1 MISSLP
7 VGHSTPYEKFVMN
20 KHLEAQKEIEISFLK
35 KKDYF
40 WRKMEGFSKPPSIN
54 QEDLHDERDEIRTV

>member
-1 MISSLP
+1 MISSLS

-35 KKDYF
+35 KKRLFLEENGGILQTTLYKSGGSP
-40 WRKMEGFSKPPSIN
+40 R
-54 QEDLHDERDEIRTV
+54 